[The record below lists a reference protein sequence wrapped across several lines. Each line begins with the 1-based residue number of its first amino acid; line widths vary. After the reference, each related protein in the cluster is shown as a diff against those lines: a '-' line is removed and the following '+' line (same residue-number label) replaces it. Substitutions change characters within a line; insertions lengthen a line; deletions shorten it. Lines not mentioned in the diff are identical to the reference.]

1 MAGFGFIR
9 EMNDQIKQNRALLK
23 ANKKDPFQRITA
35 KRTNDISY
43 NDPKASE
50 AERIRLVHATWKAN
64 AQEYLTLA
72 MIAVIVISLTLVLVV
87 IVLS

>member
-9 EMNDQIKQNRALLK
+9 DMNDQIKQNRALLK

-43 NDPKASE
+43 NDPLKQNESDSFTQPGKPT
-50 AERIRLVHATWKAN
+50 RRNI
-64 AQEYLTLA
+64 
-72 MIAVIVISLTLVLVV
+72 
-87 IVLS
+87 